1 MSVNVILGLK
11 ATVLGI
17 KMDAS
22 GELDPGGVIKELG
35 GSVTINKSLRDFLR
49 SLKGGG
55 YNSEIEKSD
64 IEKFIP
70 LDIRLNQLS
79 FSYRNADPRF
89 MQFAA
94 SFSGGGTS
102 IDFLLGKTLGA
113 NTEGGFV
120 VGLVAN
126 THIGLSDFPPAKL
139 PLFSDLLN
147 ALSINQVRILY
158 ASRNFETLDLPTEIR
173 PEGRAPNGSGQAASP
188 PPTPGTPIGKGLS
201 LAALIGSGD
210 YQKDIVLQIT
220 GRQTAKPAGTFS
232 PATAASWK
240 EKEPPAP
247 VKKDSAAAAA
257 GKEDEP
263 SSGIR
268 KWFSVQKTLG
278 PLHVQRI
285 GGEWRDGKLGLLLD
299 TSVDLLGLTLGLLG
313 FRVSLPLSDFI
324 SDPKPSKLEIGLDGL
339 AVGFKGGPVQISGAL
354 LKVPD
359 LPAGVSLQYD
369 GSLLVKAEVFTLAA
383 MGSYAVIQ
391 KKPSLFVFAV
401 LAQELGGPAF
411 FFVTGLAFGFGFN
424 RLLKLPPIE
433 DVKNFPLIK
442 GAMDPG
448 YFGGSSDP
456 RAAMDKMQAYIVP
469 SVGDYWLAA
478 GVKFNSYGMIN
489 SFALITVSFGVNFQF
504 ALLGLSRMT
513 VPVQI
518 PGAPAVDPVAC
529 AELALKVTFTLTTGV
544 LAVEAR
550 LTDNS
555 FIFSRSCRLTGGFAF
570 YCWFGPEHEGDFV
583 VSLGGYH
590 PRFVPPPHYP
600 LVPRLGMNWSISSHL
615 SITGE
620 IYFALTPSCLMAG
633 GKLNAVFQAGNLRAW
648 FYAYADFLISW
659 KPFYYDIAI
668 GVSIGVSYR
677 ITFLGINK
685 TLSIELGA
693 SVHLWGPPF
702 GGIAHVSWFI
712 ISFDISFGTRKITVP
727 PPIGWDE
734 FHKSFLPQ
742 QQNSKEL
749 ESVPDPVV
757 GVIRITGGLIQEQE
771 KKKGNGQKATLKVVT
786 AHEFSFTTESLIP
799 STDVRLNGKNVG
811 SAQTGQTAVLG
822 IRPMG
827 KSSLRS
833 EHVVAVEKKR
843 ALAAGWDDYLDPS
856 LAQKSVPYALWSNDL
871 SRPDRPSAKKIDN
884 VPSGMRVSLR
894 NREPSHGLESIA
906 LEKFAYEDIDKRI
919 DWQEFEIPPTI
930 PAPGENTFMNTVW
943 DNPVV
948 DAKRNAILQVLGR
961 QGLQLQK
968 IEVPDLAAKAG
979 EIFQS
984 EPDMAVLG
992 EAFKKSLD

>member
-17 KMDAS
+17 KINAS
-22 GELDPGGVIKELG
+22 GELGPGGVIRELG
-35 GSVTINKSLRDFLR
+35 GSVAIDKSLRDFLR

-64 IEKFIP
+64 IEKLIP

-79 FSYRNADPRF
+79 FIYKNVDPRY

-94 SFSGGGTS
+94 SFSEGKTD

-120 VGLVAN
+120 LGLVAN
-126 THIGLSDFPPAKL
+126 SHIGLSDFPPAKL

-147 ALSINQVRILY
+147 AISINQIRILY
-158 ASRNFETLDLPTEIR
+158 ASQDFEQFDLPAGNR
-173 PEGRAPNGSGQAASP
+173 SEGKSSNRSGQAKSPQSP
-188 PPTPGTPIGKGLS
+188 PGILVGKGLS

-220 GRQTAKPAGTFS
+220 GRQTAEPDKLSFPSA
-232 PATAASWK
+232 ATPQK
-240 EKEPPAP
+240 EKEQPASG
-247 VKKDSAAAAA
+247 KKDSAAASPVKA
-257 GKEDEP
+257 DEP

-278 PLHVQRI
+278 PLQIQRI

-299 TSVDLLGLTLGLLG
+299 ASVDLLGLTLGLLG
-313 FRVSLPLSDFI
+313 FRVSLPLSDFMA
-324 SDPKPSKLEIGLDGL
+324 DPKPSKLEIGLDGL

-354 LKVPD
+354 LRVPN
-359 LPAGVSLQYD
+359 LGEGVSLQYD
-369 GSLLVKAEVFTLAA
+369 GSVMVKAEVFTLAA

-391 KKPSLFVFAV
+391 KQPSLFVFAV
-401 LAQELGGPAF
+401 LAKELGGPAF

-433 DVKNFPLIK
+433 DVQNYPLVK

-448 YFGGSSDP
+448 YFGDSSDP
-456 RAAMDKMQAYIVP
+456 RAAMVKMQEYIVP
-469 SVGDYWLAA
+469 STGDYWLAA

-489 SFALITVSFGVNFQF
+489 SFALITVSFGVHFQF
-504 ALLGLSRMT
+504 ALLGLSRIT
-513 VPVQI
+513 VPVQV
-518 PGAPAVDPVAC
+518 PGAPKVDPVAC

-555 FIFSRSCRLTGGFAF
+555 FIFSRRCRLTGGFAF
-570 YCWFGPEHEGDFV
+570 YCWFGPQHEGDFV
-583 VSLGGYH
+583 VTLGGYH
-590 PRFVPPPHYP
+590 PRFIPPQHYP
-600 LVPRLGMNWSISSHL
+600 LVPRLGMNWSVSSHL
-615 SITGE
+615 TVTGE

-633 GKLNAVFQAGNLRAW
+633 GKLNAVFQVGNLRAW

-702 GGIAHVSWFI
+702 GGIAHVTWFI
-712 ISFDISFGTRKITVP
+712 ISFDISFGKRKIPVP
-727 PPIGWDE
+727 PPISWDE

-742 QQNSKEL
+742 QQNAKEPK
-749 ESVPDPVV
+749 SIPDPVV

-771 KKKGNGQKATLKVVT
+771 KENGNGKKGTLKVVN

-799 STDVRLNGKNVG
+799 STHVRLNGKKID
-811 SAQTGQTAVLG
+811 SAKNDLSAVLG

-827 KSSLRS
+827 KSSLQS
-833 EHVVAVEKKR
+833 EHAVVVEKKR
-843 ALAAGWDDYLDPS
+843 KPAAGWDAYFEPS
-856 LAQKSVPYALWSNDL
+856 PTQKSVPYALWSNEL

-884 VPSGMRVSLR
+884 VPSGMRVSFR
-894 NREPSHGLESIA
+894 NREPSHGLESIK
-906 LEKFAYEDIDKRI
+906 LQKFKYEIIDKRI
-919 DWQEFEIPPTI
+919 DWKEIEIPQTI
-930 PAPGENTFMNTVW
+930 SARGENTLMNTIW
-943 DNPVV
+943 DNPAV
-948 DAKRNAILQVLGR
+948 DKKRNAILQALGKE
-961 QGLQLQK
+961 GLQLQK
-968 IEVPDLAAKAG
+968 IEVRKLAANAK

-984 EPDMAVLG
+984 EPDMALVG
-992 EAFKKSLD
+992 EAFKKPLN